1 MKRLFW
7 VAFLGLI
14 LGGPG
19 LSSPVWARNDDGGN
33 IHIDQSRQFPE
44 TRWANADHFIR
55 VHVPHQAKSIKVLRL
70 RVSENLRFAASQ
82 VAVETVDGQQI
93 PASVTY
99 KDRIVEIE
107 FAKSIGTDTLFD
119 IHIKN
124 VAKISVSRP
133 AIYALS
139 AQLVNGGQDE
149 FVGEAYFR
157 SY

>member
-1 MKRLFW
+1 MKRLFL
-7 VAFLGLI
+7 VTFLGLI
-14 LGGPG
+14 LGSPS
-19 LSSPVWARNDDGGN
+19 LSSPVWAKNDDGRN

-55 VHVPHQAKSIKVLRL
+55 VHVPHHAKSIKVLRL
-70 RVSENLRFAASQ
+70 RVSENLQFAASQ

-93 PASVTY
+93 PANVTY
-99 KDRIVEIE
+99 KDHIVEIE
-107 FAKSIGTDTLFD
+107 FAKSIGRDTLFD

-133 AIYALS
+133 AVYALS

>member
-1 MKRLFW
+1 MKKLFLLT
-7 VAFLGLI
+7 FLGLI
-14 LGGPG
+14 VG
-19 LSSPVWARNDDGGN
+19 SSWISTPVLAKNDGGEN

-55 VHVPHQAKSIKVLRL
+55 VHVPHKAKALKILRL

-82 VAVETVDGQQI
+82 VTVETVDGRNL
-93 PASVTY
+93 PVTVTNQGH
-99 KDRIVEIE
+99 IVQIE
-107 FAKSIGTDTLFD
+107 FAKSIGKDTLFD

-124 VAKISVSRP
+124 VVKISASRP
-133 AIYALS
+133 ASYALS
-139 AQLVNGGQDE
+139 AQLVNGGKDE